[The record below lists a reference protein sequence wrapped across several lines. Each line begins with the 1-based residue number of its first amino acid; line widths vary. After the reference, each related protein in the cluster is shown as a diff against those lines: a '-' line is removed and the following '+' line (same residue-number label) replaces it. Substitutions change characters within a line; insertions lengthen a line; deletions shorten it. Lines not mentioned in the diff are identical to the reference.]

1 MVDVLTYFKKEEE
14 AAPGEELW
22 TRGAGPPQP
31 LQTVTLVLALCFV
44 TLMWNRF
51 IIYIN
56 THTYLNKICN
66 KFICINILYVSRKGL
81 FMSKVS
87 KVGAYIYI
95 ELWPEY
101 DIPFFSPVSMRV
113 ETGSREQRA
122 GSSLL
127 SLGSDMLADT
137 ITCSH
142 NSYFIR
148 AWYYN
153 ISKVFSSSSDLEM
166 FYLKVKLRAP
176 FKKF

>member
-31 LQTVTLVLALCFV
+31 LQTVTLVLALSFV
-44 TLMWNRF
+44 TLIWNRF

-56 THTYLNKICN
+56 TYLNKICN
-66 KFICINILYVSRKGL
+66 KFIYINILYVSRKGL